1 MKKTLIIVAHPNIYQ
16 STVNQIWAATL
27 SKDKEHYTVHNLYT
41 VYPDGNIDVAV
52 EQKLVEMHG
61 TIIFQFPIYWFSCP
75 PLLKQWLDS
84 VLTHGWAFGSSATT
98 FKGRKIGLAVSHG
111 TPPDDYTHT
120 GKVRHTLAETLTPF
134 ENIANYIGAEY
145 LPPFTFHALEFFT
158 EEEKFI
164 NQNKMMMQAHQA
176 AQSLLAHLDRFA

>member
-1 MKKTLIIVAHPNIYQ
+1 M
-16 STVNQIWAATL
+16 
-27 SKDKEHYTVHNLYT
+27 VHHQM
-41 VYPDGNIDVAV
+41 I
-52 EQKLVEMHG
+52 
-61 TIIFQFPIYWFSCP
+61 
-75 PLLKQWLDS
+75 
-84 VLTHGWAFGSSATT
+84 
-98 FKGRKIGLAVSHG
+98 
-111 TPPDDYTHT
+111 THT

-176 AQSLLAHLDRFA
+176 AQNLLAHLDRFA

>member
-16 STVNQIWAATL
+16 STVNQIWADTL

-84 VLTHGWAFGSSATT
+84 VLT
-98 FKGRKIGLAVSHG
+98 
-111 TPPDDYTHT
+111 
-120 GKVRHTLAETLTPF
+120 
-134 ENIANYIGAEY
+134 
-145 LPPFTFHALEFFT
+145 
-158 EEEKFI
+158 
-164 NQNKMMMQAHQA
+164 
-176 AQSLLAHLDRFA
+176 